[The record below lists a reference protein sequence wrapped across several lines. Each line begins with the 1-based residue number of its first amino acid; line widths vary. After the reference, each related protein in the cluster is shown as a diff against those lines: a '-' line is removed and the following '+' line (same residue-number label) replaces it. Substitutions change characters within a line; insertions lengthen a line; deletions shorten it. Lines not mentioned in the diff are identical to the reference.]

1 MISDVTFLC
10 LSCKKPARKD
20 TVYVTMWLGAE
31 LNIIEDVPAHVCD
44 DCGVQ
49 YYDPDIEEKIRKLAV
64 AGFPGHLAARTV
76 MVPVFSLENVD
87 SATSVSLPR
96 QERG

>member
-1 MISDVTFLC
+1 MASEAIFLC
-10 LSCKKPARKD
+10 LSCNRPARQD

-31 LNIIEDVPAHVCD
+31 LNIIEGVPAHVCD
-44 DCGVQ
+44 DCGAQ

-64 AGFPGHLAARTV
+64 AGFPGHLAVRTAT
-76 MVPVFSLENVD
+76 VPVFSLENVD

-96 QERG
+96 QARG